1 MMTSIKKIQKLGVFI
16 LALFF
21 CVPVIMAQ
29 TTIGNNGGKESNAV
43 YNFLNL
49 PHSAKASALG
59 GINISRIQPDLGLAM
74 YNPALLTSTMD
85 SWLHLSVKPYLAD
98 IKQYD
103 FSGAKYIEQKKIVLG
118 WGVHFMDYGSVA
130 ITDISGNQ
138 MGNFR
143 PNDYSLQL
151 SAATSYIKNMHIGTT
166 LKFIQSNF
174 GLYKSNGLAMDIG
187 LRYQPTSALSQV
199 SVLIKNLGTQL
210 KTYGNKEELPF
221 NLILGW
227 TKKLENA
234 PFQFS
239 LTAEKLSL
247 WNLAYNDTSF
257 NAQQGYTNPGSLQ
270 NLFNH
275 LILASEVFIGE
286 QVSINLGYN
295 FMRRFDL
302 NIQGQQNA
310 FNGFSSGLA
319 LQLQRLEVQYGNA
332 FFQKNMYHH
341 FSLMYNLKNR

>member
-1 MMTSIKKIQKLGVFI
+1 MISFKKIHKLGVFI
-16 LALFF
+16 LAIFF
-21 CVPVIMAQ
+21 CSPTIMAQ
-29 TTIGNNGGKESNAV
+29 TTIGNIGGKESNAV

-49 PHSAKASALG
+49 PYSAKASALG

-74 YNPALLTSTMD
+74 YNPSLLMPSMD

-103 FSGAKYIEQKKIVLG
+103 FSGAKYISRKNIVVG
-118 WGVHFMDYGSVA
+118 WGVHYMDYGSVSM
-130 ITDISGNQ
+130 TDIAGNQ
-138 MGNFR
+138 MGNFH
-143 PNDYSLQL
+143 PNDYSLQV
-151 SAATSYIKNMHIGTT
+151 SASTNYLQNIHIGTT
-166 LKFIQSNF
+166 LKFIQSNY

-187 LRYQPTSALSQV
+187 LRYQPKSELSQV

-210 KTYGNKEELPF
+210 KTYGTKEELPF
-221 NLILGW
+221 NLVVGW

-257 NAQQGYTNPGSLQ
+257 NAQQGYTSPGSLQ
-270 NLFNH
+270 KLFNH
-275 LILASEVFIGE
+275 LILAGEVFIGE
-286 QVSINLGYN
+286 QVSVNLGYN

-310 FNGFSSGLA
+310 MNGFSTGLA
-319 LQLQRLEVQYGNA
+319 LQLPRLEIQYGNA

>member
-1 MMTSIKKIQKLGVFI
+1 MMTIKKIQKLGVII

-21 CVPVIMAQ
+21 CSPIIQAQ
-29 TTIGNNGGKESNAV
+29 TSVSPIGGRESNTV

-59 GINISRIQPDLGLAM
+59 GINISSISPDLGLAM
-74 YNPALLTSTMD
+74 FNPSLLVPSMD
-85 SWLHLSVKPYLAD
+85 SWLQLSVKPYVAD
-98 IKQYD
+98 IQQYD
-103 FSGAKYIEQKKIVLG
+103 FNGAKYLERKKLVLG
-118 WGVHFMDYGSVA
+118 WGVHYLDYGSFDM
-130 ITDISGNQ
+130 TDISGTQ
-138 MGNFR
+138 IGNFH
-143 PNDYSLQL
+143 PNDYNIQV
-151 SAATSYIKNMHIGTT
+151 SASTNYIENIYLGTT
-166 LKFIQSNF
+166 LKFIQSNY
-174 GLYKSNGLAMDIG
+174 GVYKSSGVAFDIG
-187 LRYQPTSALSQV
+187 LRYQPKNELSQL
-199 SVLIKNLGTQL
+199 SILIKNLGSQL
-210 KTYGNKEELPF
+210 NSYTTKEALPL
-221 NLILGW
+221 NVIVGW

-239 LTAEKLSL
+239 LTAEKLSI
-247 WNLAYNDTSF
+247 WNLSYNDTSF

-275 LILASEVFIGE
+275 LILAGEVFLGN

-310 FNGFSSGLA
+310 LNGFSTGVD
-319 LQLQRLEVQYGNA
+319 LQLARLQIQYGNA

-341 FSLMYNLKNR
+341 FSVAYNLKNR

>member
-1 MMTSIKKIQKLGVFI
+1 
-16 LALFF
+16 
-21 CVPVIMAQ
+21 
-29 TTIGNNGGKESNAV
+29 
-43 YNFLNL
+43 
-49 PHSAKASALG
+49 
-59 GINISRIQPDLGLAM
+59 
-74 YNPALLTSTMD
+74 
-85 SWLHLSVKPYLAD
+85 
-98 IKQYD
+98 
-103 FSGAKYIEQKKIVLG
+103 
-118 WGVHFMDYGSVA
+118 
-130 ITDISGNQ
+130 
-138 MGNFR
+138 
-143 PNDYSLQL
+143 
-151 SAATSYIKNMHIGTT
+151 
-166 LKFIQSNF
+166 
-174 GLYKSNGLAMDIG
+174 
-187 LRYQPTSALSQV
+187 V

-310 FNGFSSGLA
+310 LNGFSSGLA
-319 LQLQRLEVQYGNA
+319 LQLQRLELQYGNA

>member
-1 MMTSIKKIQKLGVFI
+1 MISFKKIHKLGVFI
-16 LALFF
+16 LAIFF
-21 CVPVIMAQ
+21 CSPTIMAQ
-29 TTIGNNGGKESNAV
+29 TTIGNIGGKESNAV

-49 PHSAKASALG
+49 PYSAKASALG
-59 GINISRIQPDLGLAM
+59 GINISRIQPDIGLAM
-74 YNPALLTSTMD
+74 YNPALLTPAMD
-85 SWLHLSVKPYLAD
+85 SWLHVSVKPYFAD
-98 IKQYD
+98 IKQFD
-103 FSGAKYIEQKKIVLG
+103 FSGAKFIARKNIVVG
-118 WGVHFMDYGSVA
+118 WGVHYMDYGSVTM
-130 ITDISGNQ
+130 TDIAGNQ
-138 MGNFR
+138 MGNFH
-143 PNDYSLQL
+143 PNDYSLQV
-151 SAATSYIKNMHIGTT
+151 SASTNYLQNIHIGTT
-166 LKFIQSNF
+166 LKFIQSNY
-174 GLYKSNGLAMDIG
+174 GLFKSNGLAMDIG
-187 LRYQPTSALSQV
+187 LRYQPKSELSQV

-210 KTYGNKEELPF
+210 KTYGSREELPF
-221 NLILGW
+221 NLIVGW

-257 NAQQGYTNPGSLQ
+257 NAQQGYTSPGSLQ

-275 LILASEVFIGE
+275 LILAGEVFIGE
-286 QVSINLGYN
+286 QVSVNLGYN

-310 FNGFSSGLA
+310 MNGFSTGLA
-319 LQLQRLEVQYGNA
+319 LQLPRLEIQYGNA

>member
-1 MMTSIKKIQKLGVFI
+1 
-16 LALFF
+16 
-21 CVPVIMAQ
+21 
-29 TTIGNNGGKESNAV
+29 
-43 YNFLNL
+43 
-49 PHSAKASALG
+49 
-59 GINISRIQPDLGLAM
+59 
-74 YNPALLTSTMD
+74 MD

-103 FSGAKYIEQKKIVLG
+103 FSGAKYLGNKKLVLG
-118 WGVHFMDYGSVA
+118 GGVHFMDYGSVA
-130 ITDISGNQ
+130 MTDISGNQ

-143 PNDYSLQL
+143 PNDYSLQV
-151 SAATSYIKNMHIGTT
+151 SAATSYINNTHIGATF
-166 LKFIQSNF
+166 KFIQSNY
-174 GLYKSNGLAMDIG
+174 GLYKSNGIAMDIG

-199 SVLIKNLGTQL
+199 SVLIKNLGAQL
-210 KTYGNKEELPF
+210 KTYGTKEEFPF
-221 NLILGW
+221 NLIVGY
-227 TKKLENA
+227 TKKLQNA

-286 QVSINLGYN
+286 QVSVNLGYN

-310 FNGFSSGLA
+310 LNGFSSGLA
-319 LQLQRLEVQYGNA
+319 LQLQRLELQYGNA

>member
-1 MMTSIKKIQKLGVFI
+1 MMTTIKKIQKLGVFI

-21 CVPVIMAQ
+21 CIPMVMAQ
-29 TTIGNNGGKESNAV
+29 TTIGNIGGKESNAV

-49 PHSAKASALG
+49 PHSAKASSLG

-74 YNPALLTSTMD
+74 YNPALLTPSMD

-103 FSGAKYIEQKKIVLG
+103 FSGAKFIAQKKVVVG
-118 WGVHFMDYGSVA
+118 WGVHFMDYGAVA
-130 ITDISGNQ
+130 MTDIAGNQ

-143 PNDYSLQL
+143 PNDYSLQV
-151 SAATSYIKNMHIGTT
+151 SAATSYINNIHIGTT
-166 LKFIQSNF
+166 LKFIQSNY
-174 GLYKSNGLAMDIG
+174 GLYKSNGFAMDIG
-187 LRYQPTSALSQV
+187 LRHQPASKLSQV
-199 SVLIKNLGTQL
+199 SVLVKNLGAQL
-210 KTYGNKEELPF
+210 KTYATKEELPF
-221 NLILGW
+221 NLIVGW

-257 NAQQGYTNPGSLQ
+257 NAQQGYRNPGSLQ

-275 LILASEVFIGE
+275 LILAGEVFIGE
-286 QVSINLGYN
+286 QVSVNLGYN

-310 FNGFSSGLA
+310 LNGFSSGLA
-319 LQLQRLEVQYGNA
+319 LQLQRVEVQYGNA

>member
-29 TTIGNNGGKESNAV
+29 TTIGNIGGKESNAV

-59 GINISRIQPDLGLAM
+59 GINISHIQPDLGLAM
-74 YNPALLTSTMD
+74 YNPALLTPTMD

-103 FSGAKYIEQKKIVLG
+103 FSGAKYLGNKKLVLG
-118 WGVHFMDYGSVA
+118 GGVHFMDYGSVA
-130 ITDISGNQ
+130 MTDISGNQ

-143 PNDYSLQL
+143 PNDYSLQV
-151 SAATSYIKNMHIGTT
+151 SAATSYINNTHIGATF
-166 LKFIQSNF
+166 KFIQSNY
-174 GLYKSNGLAMDIG
+174 GLYKSNGIAMDIG

-199 SVLIKNLGTQL
+199 SVLIKNLGAQL
-210 KTYGNKEELPF
+210 KTYGTKEEFPF
-221 NLILGW
+221 NLIVGY
-227 TKKLENA
+227 TKKLQNA